1 MTGTA
6 CLPVAEDVAWT
17 GVEEPS
23 AVGRARRV
31 AVNLAAQLGFSDT
44 RAAEVGLAVT
54 EIATNLHKHADKGAV
69 LVRSIRAST
78 EAAVEVVGL
87 DSGPG
92 IADVNLAR
100 QDGESTTGTLGI
112 GLGAVYRLADAC
124 HISSRPGLGTVVVA
138 RFHPFRRP
146 LAEIPEDVAAGITK
160 AIDGEDVCGDSYAIR
175 RGDGVLSLMMCDGS
189 GHGPLAAFA
198 SRAAVRVFCDLDPT
212 TPEDAVARIH
222 TELRGTRGG
231 AVAVADIDL
240 RTRRIRFAGLGN
252 IAAAVV
258 VADGRKHGMVSVPG
272 VAGYQAR
279 TIRAFDYDLP
289 DDAVVVL
296 HSDGLTERWTV
307 ARDDGL
313 LEGGPLQ
320 IAARLLRDAG
330 VRRDDACVLVGRP
343 PRP

>member
-1 MTGTA
+1 MSGTA

-23 AVGRARRV
+23 SVGRARRV

-54 EIATNLHKHADKGAV
+54 EIATNLHKHAEKGTV

-92 IADVNLAR
+92 IAVVDLAR
-100 QDGESTTGTLGI
+100 RDGQSTTGTLGI

-146 LAEIPEDVAAGITK
+146 LAEIPEDVAAGITR
-160 AIDGEDVCGDSYAIR
+160 AIDGEDVCGDSYAVR
-175 RGDGVLSLMMCDGS
+175 RGDGMLTLMMCDGS

-198 SRAAVRVFCDLDPT
+198 SRAAVRMFCDLDPAA
-212 TPEDAVARIH
+212 PEDVVARMH
-222 TELRGTRGG
+222 AELRGTRGG

-258 VADGRKHGMVSVPG
+258 VDGRKQGMVSVPG

-289 DDAVVVL
+289 DDAAVVL

-313 LEGGPLQ
+313 LAGGPLQ
-320 IAARLLRDAG
+320 IAATLLRDAG
-330 VRRDDACVLVGRP
+330 VRRDDACVLVGKP